1 MCLLMVTLGEI
12 PNRDYLY
19 NASENNPHGYGFAV
33 NHGDRIVTGRSMKYE
48 RLIERFITEMGQS
61 ENPTGMYHAR
71 YSTHGTTTL
80 ENNHPFRVDG
90 RKDIVLGHNGML
102 PITPRVGDNRS
113 DTRIFA
119 EETLG
124 SIGIEQ
130 LDDKDGFR
138 RLEQFTAG
146 SKVAILTNAP
156 ELRDS
161 VYILNEDDGHWDKG
175 IWWSN
180 TGYKHSYGLG
190 GYGYGGGSLWSSG
203 KSQSN
208 YWWND
213 TDDDYITSKATKVK
227 ELSTTDCMTCGNLMV
242 DEEIMYGICNVC
254 NTCVDCQ
261 EHAVS
266 CLCYNV
272 VDKHGN
278 YNINHDIKQITQ
290 HLGY

>member
-1 MCLLMVTLGEI
+1 MVSLGEI
-12 PNRDYLY
+12 PSREYLY

-102 PITPRVGDNRS
+102 PITPRAGDNRS

-180 TGYKHSYGLG
+180 TGYKNSYGYSN
-190 GYGYGGGSLWSSG
+190 YGYGGSLWAGSN
-203 KSQSN
+203 SQSK

-213 TDDDYITSKATKVK
+213 TDDDYITSNATEVK
-227 ELSTTDCMTCGNLMV
+227 ELSTTDCTTCGNLMI

-254 NTCVDCQ
+254 NTCIDCQ
-261 EHAVS
+261 EHAVT
-266 CLCYNV
+266 CMCYNV

-278 YNINHDIKQITQ
+278 YNVNHDIKQITQ